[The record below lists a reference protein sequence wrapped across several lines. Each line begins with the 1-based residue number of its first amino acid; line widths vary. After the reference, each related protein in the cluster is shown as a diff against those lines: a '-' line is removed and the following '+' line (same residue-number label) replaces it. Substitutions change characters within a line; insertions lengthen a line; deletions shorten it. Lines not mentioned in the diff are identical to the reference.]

1 MTSPKRLM
9 LLAAVTTAALGGLGH
24 AQTDWKAQLGD
35 YKGKTIR
42 ILMIQ
47 DPWVDAFGEIDKE
60 FETLTGAKVTV
71 DAFGYDQTHAKE
83 VLVGTSKSSDYDVVV
98 LDSPWVGE
106 FAEGGFVENLNAYIT
121 KDAKI
126 VNFKDFVPSF
136 QTVSNW
142 KGETVGMPFGA
153 YFVMMHY
160 RKDLLAKAG
169 IAVPKNIEEFQAASA
184 KLTTG
189 GMFGTA
195 FNNQRGGAVG
205 QAYFEF
211 IYNFGGKPFKSM
223 YPGSKAPY
231 SDMTPLLNSPQSIA
245 VVKFFK
251 DMLKNQPP
259 GAENIAWDERSTN
272 FATGKVAMI
281 NSWSVTTP
289 GFTDPTKSNITDKF
303 ATTLYLAKKGVKA
316 VPPLGGWVMG
326 INKYS
331 TQKQAAW
338 DYIKW
343 FTSAETHKKFV
354 LAGGPPSRLSTL
366 ADPEVKAK
374 QPWVG
379 VLSASQKLSYAECR
393 PRIPESFQV
402 IDTIGTYIF
411 KALSGD
417 LTVEDAMNQA
427 NAEVGKLLKSKGY
440 KVSL

>member
-1 MTSPKRLM
+1 
-9 LLAAVTTAALGGLGH
+9 
-24 AQTDWKAQLGD
+24 
-35 YKGKTIR
+35 
-42 ILMIQ
+42 
-47 DPWVDAFGEIDKE
+47 
-60 FETLTGAKVTV
+60 
-71 DAFGYDQTHAKE
+71 
-83 VLVGTSKSSDYDVVV
+83 
-98 LDSPWVGE
+98 
-106 FAEGGFVENLNAYIT
+106 
-121 KDAKI
+121 
-126 VNFKDFVPSF
+126 
-136 QTVSNW
+136 
-142 KGETVGMPFGA
+142 
-153 YFVMMHY
+153 
-160 RKDLLAKAG
+160 
-169 IAVPKNIEEFQAASA
+169 
-184 KLTTG
+184 
-189 GMFGTA
+189 
-195 FNNQRGGAVG
+195 
-205 QAYFEF
+205 
-211 IYNFGGKPFKSM
+211 
-223 YPGSKAPY
+223 
-231 SDMTPLLNSPQSIA
+231 

-402 IDTIGTYIF
+402 IDTIGTYIS